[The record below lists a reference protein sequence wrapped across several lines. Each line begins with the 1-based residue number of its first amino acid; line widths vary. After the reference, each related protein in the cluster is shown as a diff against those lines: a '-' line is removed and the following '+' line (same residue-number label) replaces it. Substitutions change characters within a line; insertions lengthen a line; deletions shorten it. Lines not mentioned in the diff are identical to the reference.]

1 LISPH
6 FTVSGPLPLKMMLA
20 SCVLTGPMEL
30 NEHVVLPL
38 ASGAEPVAVI
48 R

>member
-6 FTVSGPLPLKMMLA
+6 VTVSGPLALKVMLA
-20 SCVLTGPMEL
+20 PCALTGPVEL

-38 ASGAEPVAVI
+38 ASGAKPVAVI